1 MEFYF
6 FNQIRNKTQFVVRL
20 PRVSA
25 FHCTFLP
32 PLPGWNV
39 QNPNKATGCNL
50 LGENLP
56 LPNKHAAGRMLCPE
70 FLLSLQR
77 SPSLSRRQSWVR
89 TRLPQERLPPSAALT
104 GPPVRGR
111 GQELGLAPQR
121 TTGSLPRGLLP
132 GGRLTP
138 PGFCSCG
145 KPQAICGKV
154 GGSCACSVGHLGVVL
169 CHPFPRLPA
178 PRGSQSRPTD
188 PGAKAGPAPFGHP
201 SAFARLCPQAMALE

>member
-1 MEFYF
+1 MIMEFYF

-77 SPSLSRRQSWVR
+77 WPSLSRRQSWVLD
-89 TRLPQERLPPSAALT
+89 TPPSGAAAAQAQPRPHRAA
-104 GPPVRGR
+104 GERQ
-111 GQELGLAPQR
+111 GQGLGLAPQL
-121 TTGSLPRGLLP
+121 TMGSLPRGLLA
-132 GGRLTP
+132 GRRLTP

-145 KPQAICGKV
+145 RPQVISGEV
-154 GGSCACSVGHLGVVL
+154 GAPVPAVWATWGLSCAMLS
-169 CHPFPRLPA
+169 P
-178 PRGSQSRPTD
+178 GSQHHAAAR
-188 PGAKAGPAPFGHP
+188 AGPRILG
-201 SAFARLCPQAMALE
+201 LTWG

>member
-1 MEFYF
+1 MIMEFYF
-6 FNQIRNKTQFVVRL
+6 FNQIRNKTQFVVCL

-77 SPSLSRRQSWVR
+77 SPSFSRRQSWVLD
-89 TRLPQERLPPSAALT
+89 TPPSGAAAAPPRPHRAARERQGAGARPSFPAHYKFSAT
-104 GPPVRGR
+104 GVAGR
-111 GQELGLAPQR
+111 RVP
-121 TTGSLPRGLLP
+121 
-132 GGRLTP
+132 TP

-145 KPQAICGKV
+145 KAQVVCGEV
-154 GGSCACSVGHLGVVL
+154 GAPVPAAWATWGLTCAMLS
-169 CHPFPRLPA
+169 P
-178 PRGSQSRPTD
+178 GSQHH
-188 PGAKAGPAPFGHP
+188 GAARAGPRTLG
-201 SAFARLCPQAMALE
+201 LTWG